1 MLGSSKLLHL
11 KKEIEETERLGGG
24 GKGSFPGRRE
34 MPEMNTE
41 PEAHAGLVRKPRE
54 RRPLDRK
61 LTPCYAMA
69 SVK

>member
-1 MLGSSKLLHL
+1 
-11 KKEIEETERLGGG
+11 
-24 GKGSFPGRRE
+24 